1 MSKGTILLVEDD
13 NIIAKVISWRLE
25 KLGYSLCGRASSCAE
40 AMDLLRQNVPDLIL
54 MDINLKGETDGIET
68 AKMIKK
74 RIHIP
79 VIYLTS
85 HSDDETL
92 ARAKETYPEGFIT
105 KPFNDNDLKV
115 AIELALASS
124 MIR

>member
-1 MSKGTILLVEDD
+1 
-13 NIIAKVISWRLE
+13 
-25 KLGYSLCGRASSCAE
+25 
-40 AMDLLRQNVPDLIL
+40 
-54 MDINLKGETDGIET
+54 MDINLKGEINGIET

-115 AIELALASS
+115 AIELALASN